1 MRINDGRSVFGV
13 FIKEVRNKGVFEG
26 VSMPE
31 KVSWERLVLRTA
43 VRAMSA
49 IRASLEQGQ

>member
-1 MRINDGRSVFGV
+1 MFGV
-13 FIKEVRNKGVFEG
+13 FMKEVRNKGVFEG

-49 IRASLEQGQ
+49 IGASLEKGQ